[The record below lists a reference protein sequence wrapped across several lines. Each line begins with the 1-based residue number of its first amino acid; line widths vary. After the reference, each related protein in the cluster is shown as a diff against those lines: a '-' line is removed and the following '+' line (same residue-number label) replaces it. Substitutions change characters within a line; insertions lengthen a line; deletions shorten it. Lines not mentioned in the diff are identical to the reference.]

1 MTDMYKNQLE
11 QGIARSVF
19 NQEDAFVKGIIENF
33 TRSRKLKYKES
44 DLNRDLKNVQ
54 IIEKQRVNPEY
65 WDYQHF
71 DQIRRA

>member
-1 MTDMYKNQLE
+1 MMDE
-11 QGIARSVF
+11 
-19 NQEDAFVKGIIENF
+19 GIIENF
-33 TRSRKLKYKES
+33 TRSRKLKYKVS

-54 IIEKQRVNPEY
+54 VVEKQRVNPDY